1 MAEGEIIAAEASITA
16 DGVVIAAEG
25 TGIITVGGIIM
36 VGAAITVVGLITGGG
51 VIMAR
56 GDRGVTPITTRISPW
71 ATIRITTLTPTLTTR
86 LMRPQA

>member
-36 VGAAITVVGLITGGG
+36 VGAAITVAGLITEDG
-51 VIMAR
+51 VIR
-56 GDRGVTPITTRISPW
+56 ITEDGVIRITTRISPW